1 MKVVFLIFFVFY
13 WIYLFNVGIGFMNF
27 FLFVFFDG
35 GRMLDDVFKE
45 YFLEKIVRLVRYM
58 IIGVGLFFFVLN
70 LWLVL
75 LNFVG

>member
-1 MKVVFLIFFVFY
+1 
-13 WIYLFNVGIGFMNF
+13 MNF